1 METLSSQVTEQ
12 QSGGI
17 TEMTQ
22 SVKKVLDSE
31 VKRVSNV
38 LSDKENDSE
47 NDSEDDDYSY
57 EDKQWGDEDF
67 EDDDSF
73 ILANLDFSG
82 FYRVNYDENN
92 WMLIIKQLKTNKQVR
107 IFIVLEKKE
116 KILQKINYNSN

>member
-1 METLSSQVTEQ
+1 METEMETLSSQVTEQ

-67 EDDDSF
+67 EDDDYSDHDD
-73 ILANLDFSG
+73 LNCDDSN
-82 FYRVNYDENN
+82 RDENYRIHPKFFN
-92 WMLIIKQLKTNKQVR
+92 KINMKIKQKVN
-107 IFIVLEKKE
+107 
-116 KILQKINYNSN
+116 

>member
-47 NDSEDDDYSY
+47 DDDYSY
-57 EDKQWGDEDF
+57 EDKQWGDEYSDNGDEF
-67 EDDDSF
+67 LDYDDS
-73 ILANLDFSG
+73 NHDDSN
-82 FYRVNYDENN
+82 RDENY
-92 WMLIIKQLKTNKQVR
+92 R
-107 IFIVLEKKE
+107 IRPKFFN
-116 KILQKINYNSN
+116 KINMKIKKKSKLA